1 MGPASQAMDQ
11 SIKFSNMT
19 TGKLPLR
26 GLRVV
31 SLALNLPGPAALWRL
46 RQAGASC
53 LKLEPPSGDPMGHYQ
68 AQAYAEMH
76 AGIRCRTLDLKE
88 DKGRA
93 ALHKELARSDVL
105 LTSFRPSALQR
116 LGIGHD
122 LTYMAEQDLVQGTA
136 LPPTLYADMCGAL
149 LASEAVCQAL
159 LLRGRTGRGTHRE
172 VALTDAAA
180 WLAHPRR
187 WGLTQPGGTV
197 GGAHAGYQ
205 VYACKDGRVAM
216 AALEPHFALA
226 LATVAGLPDANLLRP
241 SAREQ
246 LAAWCALQTR
256 RQLERLARQHDLPL
270 HTMPRGTG
278 RGSKLGSD

>member
-1 MGPASQAMDQ
+1 MG
-11 SIKFSNMT
+11 I
-19 TGKLPLR
+19 
-26 GLRVV
+26 
-31 SLALNLPGPAALWRL
+31 
-46 RQAGASC
+46 
-53 LKLEPPSGDPMGHYQ
+53 YQ
-68 AQAYAEMH
+68 PQAYAEMH
-76 AGIRCRTLDLKE
+76 AGIRCRTLDLKGE
-88 DKGRA
+88 KGRA

-116 LGIGHD
+116 LGIGPQALRRAHPQLNLVTIVGAPGPAAETAGHD

-216 AALEPHFALA
+216 AALEPHFAQA

-246 LAAWCALQTR
+246 LAAWCSLHTR

-278 RGSKLGSD
+278 RESKAESD